1 MKITFYKMN
10 KIELSLFAL
19 VVILLIIIATLMP
32 DKMAYVELEG
42 RYNELNS
49 KYQILQIEKNGYQS
63 AYEDLYKDY
72 TDNQIYT
79 EWLIDRLVRL
89 DGANS
94 EEGI

>member
-19 VVILLIIIATLMP
+19 VIILLIIIATLMP

-42 RYNELNS
+42 KYNELNS

-63 AYEDLYKDY
+63 ALSTKP
-72 TDNQIYT
+72 QF
-79 EWLIDRLVRL
+79 LF
-89 DGANS
+89 
-94 EEGI
+94 

>member
-19 VVILLIIIATLMP
+19 VIILLIIIATLMP

-42 RYNELNS
+42 KYNELNS

-72 TDNQIYT
+72 ADNQIY
-79 EWLIDRLVRL
+79 
-89 DGANS
+89 S
-94 EEGI
+94 EEGM